1 MVIIP
6 ASVVVFLS
14 FASLYFIDLRISS
27 KNTYIAAV
35 YVTIVNLILFIN
47 NYKIKG
53 LTFLLKYFIYNR
65 NLNYLIK
72 YKL

>member
-1 MVIIP
+1 MLSAKYRAASKATVIIP

-14 FASLYFIDLRISS
+14 FASLCFIDLRISS

-53 LTFLLKYFIYNR
+53 LTFFIEI
-65 NLNYLIK
+65 LYL
-72 YKL
+72 